1 MVNNEIT
8 KLEKVASVLVVI
20 VVVISLLL
28 LSHCQTEKPDATSL
42 TPVPMTTTYV
52 SPSPTASVTIMV
64 SAPPSLTPATTPGA
78 TPSPTASAT
87 TAAGVTPSSTVEEA
101 IKAVLQN
108 YSQSLSVG
116 QITQD
121 DLYSPA
127 MKELLRERRAFYSE
141 FFQVALHATLT
152 GISSTFEINSIVK
165 DEQEAGIY
173 RVEAAEIIEFQG
185 YYLPKK
191 DCLTQAVYWASL
203 QAGES
208 SVKASLL
215 EYFDELTKDKEN
227 ELWGKSTFSI
237 TWIIFSHTLVLSR
250 QDNAFQIIQDTYSD
264 AANDNPFGTDVIKW
278 DNGTFTRRKP
288 DLTQWPDF
296 EMYQRC
302 IEEQGKDLLIEYSAS
317 TALTPTTTPG
327 VTLSPAAS
335 ATTEVGATPS
345 AVSTSVT
352 LTDEPPIIIVSSDDH
367 NGETTIY
374 LTCLN
379 DQGYDRALDIE
390 PHGDLLHLSEATM
403 DDEENVYL
411 SVWHSQHGQ
420 PRGSIYVI
428 PKHNSIIK
436 INPETRDLPFAQY
449 CHGRMVF
456 ADSGAVSKI
465 VIVEKDLS
473 YRVVRPKIVG
483 PWTPLNTIGGLIQG
497 EGDRV
502 MVVYKSPVERDGRQ
516 FADVFIIDL
525 NSGEV
530 TEELLP
536 APQFGERTETPA
548 SPGVKYQGTFIG
560 VSSDLRKLYYSYLIR
575 EAGDNALYTRLGM
588 FDTEDEEELPY
599 VYDGC
604 CPSFDGYF
612 QHKEYLMIGYPQ
624 AAVSTLLLN
633 MKDLSPVVDLYE
645 VLKGEETA
653 RLSIHPF
660 GPYFIVGIA
669 DKVFLFSQY
678 GDLLKGY
685 PLPPGLIGKDYT
697 VVEYLGDNSAP
708 STSLTQGEE

>member
-1 MVNNEIT
+1 MI
-8 KLEKVASVLVVI
+8 KREKVASVLVVI
-20 VVVISLLL
+20 VVMLSLLL
-28 LSHCQTEKPDATSL
+28 LSHCQTEKPGATSL
-42 TPVPMTTTYV
+42 TPVPMTTTYM
-52 SPSPTASVTIMV
+52 SSSPTASVTIMA
-64 SAPPSLTPATTPGA
+64 SATPSLTPATTP
-78 TPSPTASAT
+78 
-87 TAAGVTPSSTVEEA
+87 GVTPSSTVEEA

-108 YSQSLSVG
+108 YSKSLSVG

-127 MKELLRERRAFYSE
+127 MKELLQERRAFYSE

-152 GISSTFEINSIVK
+152 GISSTFEIVSIVK

-173 RVEAAEIIEFQG
+173 HVEAAEIIEFQG
-185 YYLPKK
+185 HYLPKR

-203 QAGES
+203 QASEP

-215 EYFDELTKDKEN
+215 EYFDELTKYKEN
-227 ELWGKSTFSI
+227 ELWGKSTFTI
-237 TWIIFSHTLVLSR
+237 AWTIFSHTLVLSH

-278 DNGTFTRRKP
+278 YDGTFTRRKP

-296 EMYQRC
+296 EIYQSC

-327 VTLSPAAS
+327 ATLSPAAS
-335 ATTEVGATPS
+335 ATTTVNATPS
-345 AVSTSVT
+345 ATATSVT
-352 LTDEPPIIIVSSDDH
+352 LTDEPPIIIVSSDEH
-367 NGETTIY
+367 NGETTIH

-379 DQGYDRALDIE
+379 DQGYNRVLDIGQ
-390 PHGDLLHLSEATM
+390 PGDLLHISEATM
-403 DDEENVYL
+403 DDENVYI
-411 SVWHSQHGQ
+411 SVWWPSQHSQ

-436 INPETRDLPFAQY
+436 IDPETRDLPFARY

-465 VIVEKDLS
+465 VIMEKDLS

-483 PWTPLNTIGGLIQG
+483 PWTPLSRIGGLIQG

-502 MVVYKSPVERDGRQ
+502 IAVYKSPVEREGRQ

-548 SPGVKYQGTFIG
+548 SPGVKYHGTFIG
-560 VSSDLRKLYYSYLIR
+560 VSSDLRKLYYSYLIK

-588 FDTEDEEELPY
+588 FDTEKEEELPY

-604 CPSFDGYF
+604 CPSFDGYL

-660 GPYFIVGIA
+660 GQYFIVGIV
-669 DKVFLFSQY
+669 DKVFLLSQY

-697 VVEYLGDNSAP
+697 VVEYLGESSTLKPSALTA
-708 STSLTQGEE
+708 STGC